1 MIDKAVLDEILPVP
15 ELSELAADTVEELK
29 AEGFVITNFQP
40 GGIFYTLLMAVF
52 RIRIECRQLARNVLN
67 QMFLSHAT
75 GIWLD
80 LKLAD
85 YSKTRKAAQKTQG
98 LVTVSRTQ
106 SGEAIRIGKGQVF
119 KTEKDING
127 AELRF
132 FVTET
137 TVLQKGALSVDVPVE
152 AESEGARYN
161 VPEGQITKS
170 LVYISGIDSV
180 RNGEDWITR
189 EGSDTENDESA
200 RARGLR
206 AWSELAQR
214 SIEDSFVNA
223 AEAVPGVLY
232 AQADCQHPRG
242 QGTVDVIVTGT
253 AGTAT
258 EGLLAA
264 VREAVAVI
272 TGPYDNVLVKSSV
285 TVNQNVTLTITVGDA
300 TAEEEIRSRAAA
312 ILTDLLTIRSG
323 GRKLNTL
330 ILSDI
335 NHAIRDG
342 ISAATNVQITEP
354 AVDVVLSKDQ
364 VIRLGTVSVT
374 VKREA

>member
-1 MIDKAVLDEILPVP
+1 M
-15 ELSELAADTVEELK
+15 
-29 AEGFVITNFQP
+29 
-40 GGIFYTLLMAVF
+40 
-52 RIRIECRQLARNVLN
+52 
-67 QMFLSHAT
+67 
-75 GIWLD
+75 
-80 LKLAD
+80 
-85 YSKTRKAAQKTQG
+85 
-98 LVTVSRTQ
+98 
-106 SGEAIRIGKGQVF
+106 
-119 KTEKDING
+119 
-127 AELRF
+127 
-132 FVTET
+132 
-137 TVLQKGALSVDVPVE
+137 
-152 AESEGARYN
+152 
-161 VPEGQITKS
+161 
-170 LVYISGIDSV
+170 
-180 RNGEDWITR
+180 
-189 EGSDTENDESA
+189 
-200 RARGLR
+200 
-206 AWSELAQR
+206 
-214 SIEDSFVNA
+214 
-223 AEAVPGVLY
+223 LY

-258 EGLLAA
+258 EGLLTA
-264 VREAVAVI
+264 VREAVAAI

-285 TVNQNVTLTITVGDA
+285 TVDQDVTLTITVGDA

-354 AVDVVLSKDQ
+354 AADVVLSKDQ